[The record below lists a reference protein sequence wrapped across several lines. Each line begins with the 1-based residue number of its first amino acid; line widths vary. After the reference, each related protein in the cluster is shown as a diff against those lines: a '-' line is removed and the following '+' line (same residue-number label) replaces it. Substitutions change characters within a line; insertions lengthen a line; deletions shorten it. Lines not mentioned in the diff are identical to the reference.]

1 MNPIVSEKDAIKFRS
16 RSCENL
22 KLHERKGGL
31 GRDFRVGWCF
41 EIDTPPVE
49 TKKLRLFSRVCHKSI
64 FISSTWPNRSGVL
77 ENNKTKWCI

>member
-31 GRDFRVGWCF
+31 GRDLRV
-41 EIDTPPVE
+41 DTPPVK

-77 ENNKTKWCI
+77 ENNKTKWCF